1 MTIRKT
7 TLAAAAAAALTTT
20 SAAALE
26 LTYGAYTSPTH
37 TTNVAGIQPTQQ
49 RITEATNGEI
59 TFETFAGGS
68 MGGPKELLGNVGN
81 GILDSAS
88 VVDIYVKASLPVS
101 AMISSM
107 LAIGDDPKVMAAA
120 VNEFHHLHCPACKAE
135 DEKNNVIGLS
145 WSATGAYHV
154 ICKEPIKGLADLQGR
169 KIRATSGI
177 GVAMQEIGAAPV
189 SITTAEMYEAMQ
201 RGQIDCAVGAT
212 AWLDTYNLKD
222 FAKGVWTNALGSYF
236 GTMNWAV
243 NLDVWN
249 ELTPEQQKA
258 FWDNMAE
265 NVADIMWAYVED
277 NETAMEWLK
286 ANGGTVEES
295 DQAFKDAWAE
305 QQDKAYET
313 ALAAAQADGI
323 ENAEELL
330 NTFKELVE
338 KWTAKMAEIGDDKD
352 AYRQA
357 LQDEIFSKI

>member
-7 TLAAAAAAALTTT
+7 
-20 SAAALE
+20 SAAALAALSLTATPGLALE
-26 LTYGAYTSPTH
+26 MTYGAYTSPTH
-37 TTNVAGIQPTQQ
+37 TTNVNGIQPTQE

-59 TFETFAGGS
+59 TFETFAGGA

-88 VVDIYVKASLPVS
+88 VVDIYVKSSLPVS
-101 AMISSM
+101 SMISSM

-120 VNEFHHLHCPACKAE
+120 VNEFHHLNCPQCKE
-135 DEKNNVIGLS
+135 ELEENNVVGLS

-154 ICKEPIKGLADLQGR
+154 ICKEPIKTLADLQGR

-222 FAKGVWTNALGSYF
+222 FAKGVWSNALGSYF
-236 GTMNWAV
+236 GTMNWAI
-243 NLDVWN
+243 NQDVWN
-249 ELTPEQQKA
+249 ELTEDQRQA
-258 FWDNMAE
+258 FKDNMAQA
-265 NVADIMWAYVED
+265 VADIMWAYVDD

-286 ANGGTVEES
+286 ENGGTVEES

-305 QQDKAYET
+305 QQAKAYDT
-313 ALAAAQADGI
+313 ALAAAEADGI

-330 NTFKELVE
+330 NTFKGLVE
-338 KWTAKMAEIGDDKD
+338 KWTARMEEIGDDKA
-352 AYRQA
+352 AYQQA